1 MEKKLQEKK
10 YPKKYLT
17 DRVNMVADYFNIDRS
32 RVIRLD
38 HHTCHAYYSYYIS
51 PFKDKKVLSLT
62 IDGFG
67 DGLNSTI
74 GIFDK
79 KTVITEEFI
88 KRIFAR

>member
-1 MEKKLQEKK
+1 
-10 YPKKYLT
+10 
-17 DRVNMVADYFNIDRS
+17 MVADYFNIDRS

-38 HHTCHAYYSYYIS
+38 HHTCHAFYSYYIS

-74 GIFDK
+74 GILIK
-79 KTVITEEFI
+79 AVITEEFI
-88 KRIFAR
+88 KQIFAQ